1 MAKNYVL
8 GFTEE
13 ELNIVLNGL
22 GELPAKQVFKLLIKI
37 NNEKNNQDKS
47 VEKLPEVIEKRIE
60 NFVEEKK
67 EEIIEGK

>member
-37 NNEKNNQDKS
+37 NNEKNNQDKP

>member
-37 NNEKNNQDKS
+37 NNEKNNQDKP
-47 VEKLPEVIEKRIE
+47 VEKLPEVIEKKIE